1 MPKKNIDLKDPLLL
15 ENYYTFTLPNKNE
28 LFSYDKSKF
37 CLIEYINMYAELK
50 NIYRSYL
57 ATKIL
62 TSSFNVK
69 LLLESKAIAD
79 SLQQLVDIII
89 ENTKEGLNKMYY
101 ANIEHFVVVFKEFLG
116 MDMRA
121 VLGACRKHLVI
132 HRCIE
137 LLENPLIHQFLI
149 FIMTLAEC
157 DPDNENALAHEL
169 VKTGTFKS
177 LCEVISLSR
186 KPPEQDIDL
195 LKELMA
201 DNLLLNNPS
210 FQSSPAKK
218 PCTETYALS
227 VFEVLFSLV
236 MVFMDQHNRASQG
249 TLKHSCEKHDVFLE
263 YLFKG
268 DAVLMNALFVVGL
281 GVMVGIYGEA
291 EG

>member
-57 ATKIL
+57 VTKIL
-62 TSSFNVK
+62 ISPFNVR
-69 LLLESKAIAD
+69 LFLESKAIANN
-79 SLQQLVDIII
+79 LHELVDIII

-101 ANIEHFVVVFKEFLG
+101 ANIEHFVVVFKEFLA

-121 VLGACRKHLVI
+121 VLGACRKHLVV

-149 FIMTLAEC
+149 FIMTLPNC
-157 DPDNENALAHEL
+157 DADNEVALAHEL
-169 VKTGTFKS
+169 VKTGALKS
-177 LCEVISLSR
+177 LCEVISLAR
-186 KPPEQDIDL
+186 KPPEQDIEL
-195 LKELMA
+195 LRELMA
-201 DNLLLNNPS
+201 DNLLLSNPS
-210 FQSSPAKK
+210 FQNAPAKK
-218 PCTETYALS
+218 PCTETYALA

-236 MVFMDQHNRASQG
+236 MVFMDQHNRAVQG
-249 TLKHSCEKHDVFLE
+249 TLKHSCEKHDIFLE
-263 YLFKG
+263 HLFKG
-268 DAVLMNALFVVGL
+268 DSMLMNALFVVGVDVIV
-281 GVMVGIYGEA
+281 GVHGKA